1 MERKE
6 SYVKKLGGLLTTY
19 NKILIVGADNVG
31 SHHMQQIRRSIRAN
45 SELLMGKN
53 TMVRRV
59 IRNEFPDFHTI
70 LPHVRGN
77 VGFVFT
83 NADLAEVRDQLLA
96 LRVAAP
102 AKAGAISPVDVTIPK
117 GDTGLE
123 PTQTAFLQALNI
135 ATKIN
140 KGQIQI
146 LNDKQILTAGEKVG
160 NSEATLLQKLNIK
173 PFSYGL
179 SVQVI
184 YDAGFIYKPDVLD
197 ITASDI
203 IAKFAA
209 GASKIASLSLQI
221 GYPTVAS
228 VPHSITRA
236 FKNCLAVAVATNY
249 SFKQAEE
256 IKSILENPEAY
267 AALAAAQSVSEA
279 PKAAA
284 AEVKEDAPAAKDE
297 SEESEGDM
305 GFGLFD

>member
-6 SYVKKLGGLLTTY
+6 SYIKKLGALLSTY

-31 SHHMQQIRRSIRAN
+31 SSHMQQIRRSIRGN

-59 IRNEFPDFHTI
+59 IRNEFPDFHSI
-70 LPHVRGN
+70 LPHVKGN

-197 ITASDI
+197 IGASDI
-203 IAKFAA
+203 IARFTA
-209 GASKIASLSLQI
+209 GATKIASLSLQI
-221 GYPTVAS
+221 GFPTVAS

-236 FKNCLAVAVATNY
+236 FKNCLAVAIATNY

-267 AALAAAQSVSEA
+267 AALAAAQAVSEA

-284 AEVKEDAPAAKDE
+284 AEAKQDAPAAKDE